1 MSRVFLKEIGEPNTE
16 VFILE
21 EEAHHLLHVLR
32 VNVNDAI
39 ELFDGQGTLA
49 PAIIQYL
56 DKKKCVAK
64 ILSKTFQEK
73 PWNTNICFGIPKQA
87 SLEFII
93 KRCTEVGVE
102 SFQPL
107 ITNHSI
113 HTKDFNI
120 ERWQQLCIEA
130 CKQSQNLWLPQI
142 KAPQNLK
149 NFLEQRESSRVLYFC
164 DENVRDQ
171 KLQTQKIA
179 HDILIGPEGGWSKEE
194 ITLIQKQNPQLLSL
208 GQNRLRT
215 EMAALVSLILVKF
228 G

>member
-1 MSRVFLKEIGEPNTE
+1 
-16 VFILE
+16 
-21 EEAHHLLHVLR
+21 
-32 VNVNDAI
+32 
-39 ELFDGQGTLA
+39 
-49 PAIIQYL
+49 
-56 DKKKCVAK
+56 
-64 ILSKTFQEK
+64 
-73 PWNTNICFGIPKQA
+73 
-87 SLEFII
+87 
-93 KRCTEVGVE
+93 VGVE